1 VARDEA
7 GAGALVPELPIE
19 QTLRWALLL
28 RSCFSFSHATSGAG
42 AGVGRLAARVLAT
55 VDAGCFR
62 HYLSPLFLE
71 LQTTARLALLSTLC
85 LLLGEGALDVG
96 AGKSVLGELAST
108 LQQSLAALCRSA
120 APASSG
126 FSPHRACLFLC
137 RSSQPWLDGDAAAW
151 WGEES
156 WCIPAA
162 ALQLSRAV
170 LDLASTVVSVADR
183 APASAGAAGA
193 ASAGQQGQGQGQGLF
208 ARAQAS
214 LSKDATQTPAL
225 RAALDTVECAL
236 LAMQPWKER
245 AGVRGLG
252 EDDVGEEEEGRE
264 ALSKGTALRFGAG
277 HVWA

>member
-1 VARDEA
+1 M
-7 GAGALVPELPIE
+7 
-19 QTLRWALLL
+19 
-28 RSCFSFSHATSGAG
+28 
-42 AGVGRLAARVLAT
+42 
-55 VDAGCFR
+55 
-62 HYLSPLFLE
+62 
-71 LQTTARLALLSTLC
+71 
-85 LLLGEGALDVG
+85 
-96 AGKSVLGELAST
+96 
-108 LQQSLAALCRSA
+108 
-120 APASSG
+120 
-126 FSPHRACLFLC
+126 
-137 RSSQPWLDGDAAAW
+137 
-151 WGEES
+151 
-156 WCIPAA
+156 
-162 ALQLSRAV
+162 

-193 ASAGQQGQGQGQGLF
+193 ASAGQHGQGQGQGLF

-245 AGVRGLG
+245 VEGARGMG